1 MLNSTLTQGFGTISI
16 KECAELL
23 GKPTSTIYSWIRNGD
38 IPKSCYTRIGKC
50 IFILNEPMKKFLNG
64 DHTIVTKRLEEKMYK
79 ESSLLNFE
87 HAKEYK
93 DLIDY
98 VHDEVKNKKGIDLK
112 IEQEFVNWEQ

>member
-1 MLNSTLTQGFGTISI
+1 MLGKANCCKETKSMIVCCYKTKVVNMLNSTLTQGFGTISI

-64 DHTIVTKRLEEKMYK
+64 DM
-79 ESSLLNFE
+79 
-87 HAKEYK
+87 
-93 DLIDY
+93 
-98 VHDEVKNKKGIDLK
+98 
-112 IEQEFVNWEQ
+112 

>member
-23 GKPTSTIYSWIRNGD
+23 GKPTSTIYPWIRNGD

-64 DHTIVTKRLEEKMYK
+64 DM
-79 ESSLLNFE
+79 
-87 HAKEYK
+87 
-93 DLIDY
+93 
-98 VHDEVKNKKGIDLK
+98 
-112 IEQEFVNWEQ
+112 